1 MWVDPS
7 VRITRPRLIVS
18 GEEGDALE
26 YSFRR
31 ISRDG
36 RFRVLAAATLFDPAD
51 SVAFRVAFEVEG
63 EGYFDLAVT
72 ASILDLGLD
81 ELELE

>member
-1 MWVDPS
+1 
-7 VRITRPRLIVS
+7 
-18 GEEGDALE
+18 
-26 YSFRR
+26 
-31 ISRDG
+31 
-36 RFRVLAAATLFDPAD
+36 
-51 SVAFRVAFEVEG
+51 VAFRVAFEVEG